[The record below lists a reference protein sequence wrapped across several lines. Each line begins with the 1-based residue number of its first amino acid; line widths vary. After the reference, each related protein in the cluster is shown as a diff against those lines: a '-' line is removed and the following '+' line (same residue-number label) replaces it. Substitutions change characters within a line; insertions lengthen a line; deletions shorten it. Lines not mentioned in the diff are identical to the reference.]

1 METAYKPFVDID
13 NYDGGRP
20 FELYQNLGIKTGNNF
35 YNALNNIHEKTPLA
49 SAFFSRENIET
60 IHEAIILGVYKAS
73 NNKYKIAKQS
83 ESSLEI
89 VMRAMYLQHGKNNNE
104 NIDMQVKEL
113 DKIVVEYCVPN
124 IMTNVTQYIGYIN
137 DIKKPPQIMDM
148 PLDTSNKNKQLQ
160 PDVGF
165 VKFQP
170 YTQ

>member
-1 METAYKPFVDID
+1 MKINSTNPLTYQQQLFNPSITPYMVKNSFLNQNID
-13 NYDGGRP
+13 ENK
-20 FELYQNLGIKTGNNF
+20 EILKS
-35 YNALNNIHEKTPLA
+35 A
-49 SAFFSRENIET
+49 SDS
-60 IHEAIILGVYKAS
+60 KDDS
-73 NNKYKIAKQS
+73 DS
-83 ESSLEI
+83 DSDSDSD
-89 VMRAMYLQHGKNNNE
+89 NNE

-113 DKIVVEYCVPN
+113 DKIVVDFCVPN

-137 DIKKPPQIMDM
+137 DIKKPYHVMDM